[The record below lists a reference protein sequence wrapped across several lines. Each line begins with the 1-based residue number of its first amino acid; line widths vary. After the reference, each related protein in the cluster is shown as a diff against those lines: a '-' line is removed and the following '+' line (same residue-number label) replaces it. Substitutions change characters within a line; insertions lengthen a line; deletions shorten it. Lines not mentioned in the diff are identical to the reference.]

1 METFIKEAMT
11 FKNPSGSPGSPGSD
25 AKFIGEEKFEFA
37 QPKIMVVGTGG
48 AGCNSINRLA
58 RAGIKGAELV
68 AVNTD
73 RLHLTTIHESAKKLL
88 IGASITR
95 GLGAGGYPEIGA
107 KAAEVSRDA
116 LGKVFASADL
126 VFLTC
131 GMGGGTGT
139 GSAPILAQMAKAQ
152 GAIVIAMVTYPF
164 ALERARLE
172 KADAGLE
179 ALKSAAD
186 TIIVID
192 NNRLV
197 QIVPNLPIDQAF
209 NVADEIIAR
218 AVRGITETI
227 TTPSLVNLDFADVR
241 AVMSN
246 GGVSMIAVGEAKG
259 MDRAKDVVQNC
270 LHNSLLDIDYT
281 GATGVLLHI
290 TGGPDMTLGEC
301 NQVGESLTEAVDPNA
316 TVIWGARIDPAMEG
330 KIEAIA
336 IFTGIKSPYMLGK
349 NVKNASPDYNSSSK
363 MGGRSSRG
371 QSHDDGVDDVDFL

>member
-1 METFIKEAMT
+1 MEDLVSEALKTSTRSAAKM
-11 FKNPSGSPGSPGSD
+11 GSIDEG
-25 AKFIGEEKFEFA
+25 FQ
-37 QPKIMVVGTGG
+37 QPKICVIGAGG

-58 RAGIKGAELV
+58 RAGIKGADLI
-68 AVNTD
+68 AINTD
-73 RLHLTTIHESAKKLL
+73 RLHLTTISESVKKVL

-95 GLGAGGYPEIGA
+95 GLGAGGYPEIGM
-107 KAAEVSRDA
+107 KAADVSRDA
-116 LGKVFASADL
+116 LEKLLGGADL

-139 GSAPILAQMAKAQ
+139 GAAPVIAEVAKKA
-152 GAIVIAMVTYPF
+152 GAIVISIVTYPF

-172 KADAGLE
+172 KADQGLE
-179 ALKSAAD
+179 TLKRQAD

-227 TTPSLVNLDFADVR
+227 TTPSLINLDFADVR

-259 MDRAKDVVQNC
+259 PDRAKEVVKHTLN
-270 LHNSLLDIDYT
+270 HALLDVDYT

-301 NQVGESLTEAVDPNA
+301 NSIGEALTEKVDTNA
-316 TVIWGARIDPAMEG
+316 TVIWGARISPDSEG
-330 KIEAIA
+330 KVEAIA
-336 IFTGIKSPYMLGK
+336 IFTGIKSPYVLGK
-349 NVKNASPDYNSSSK
+349 SMRQSSSDSVTS
-363 MGGRSSRG
+363 RS
-371 QSHDDGVDDVDFL
+371 GVAGMSDIEFF

>member
-1 METFIKEAMT
+1 MENIV
-11 FKNPSGSPGSPGSD
+11 SD
-25 AKFIGEEKFEFA
+25 ALRHSSKKIEGEEYFET
-37 QPKIMVVGTGG
+37 PRIMVIGSGG
-48 AGCNSINRLA
+48 GGCNSVNRLA
-58 RAGIKGAELV
+58 RQGIKGAEMV
-68 AVNTD
+68 AINTD
-73 RLHLTTIHESAKKLL
+73 RMHLTMINESVKKIL

-95 GLGAGGYPEIGA
+95 GLGAGGYPEVGA
-107 KAAEVSRDA
+107 KCADVSRDA
-116 LGKVFASADL
+116 LEKLLSGADL
-126 VFLTC
+126 IFLTA

-139 GSAPILAQMAKAQ
+139 GSAPIIAEIAKKQ
-152 GAIVIAMVTYPF
+152 GAIVIAIVTYPF

-172 KADAGLE
+172 KADSGIE
-179 ALKSAAD
+179 ALKAQAD

-227 TTPSLVNLDFADVR
+227 TTPSLINLDFADVR
-241 AVMSN
+241 AIMSN

-259 MDRAKDVVQNC
+259 TGRAEEVVGNT
-270 LHNSLLDIDYT
+270 LNHALLDVDFT

-301 NQVGESLTEAVDPNA
+301 NMVGTALTEKVDANA
-316 TVIWGARIDPAMEG
+316 TVIWGARLDPAFEG

-336 IFTGIKSPYMLGK
+336 IFTGIQSPYLLGK
-349 NVKNASPDYNSSSK
+349 SQNQNQKSSGR
-363 MGGRSSRG
+363 MGSGSRS
-371 QSHDDGVDDVDFL
+371 VDEIEFI

>member
-1 METFIKEAMT
+1 MLKILKKVVIVEDLISEALRST
-11 FKNPSGSPGSPGSD
+11 KSSGGMQGSSLSKSKMGSD
-25 AKFIGEEKFEFA
+25 EGF
-37 QPKIMVVGTGG
+37 QTPRIMVIGAGG
-48 AGCNSINRLA
+48 AGCNSVNRLA
-58 RAGIKGAELV
+58 RAGIHGAELV
-68 AVNTD
+68 AINTD
-73 RLHLTTIHESAKKLL
+73 KLHLTTISEHVKKVL

-95 GLGAGGYPEIGA
+95 GLGAGGYPEIGM
-107 KAAEVSRDA
+107 KAADVSRDA
-116 LGKVFASADL
+116 LEKLLSGTDL
-126 VFLTC
+126 LFLTC

-139 GSAPILAQMAKAQ
+139 GSAPVLAEVAKKQ
-152 GAIVIAMVTYPF
+152 GAIVIAIVTYPF

-172 KADAGLE
+172 KADQGLE
-179 ALKSAAD
+179 ALTKQAD

-259 MDRAKDVVQNC
+259 PNRAKDVVVNT
-270 LHNSLLDIDYT
+270 LHHALLDVDFT

-301 NQVGESLTEAVDPNA
+301 NSIGEALTEKVDPNA
-316 TVIWGARIDPAMEG
+316 TVIWGARVTPDFDG

-336 IFTGIKSPYMLGK
+336 IFTGIKSPYVLGK
-349 NVKNASPDYNSSSK
+349 SMRQSGADSFSSK
-363 MGGRSSRG
+363 SNIGGISDIS
-371 QSHDDGVDDVDFL
+371 FL

>member
-1 METFIKEAMT
+1 MMFDT
-11 FKNPSGSPGSPGSD
+11 PR
-25 AKFIGEEKFEFA
+25 
-37 QPKIMVVGTGG
+37 IMVIGAGG

-58 RAGIKGAELV
+58 RAGIKGAEMV
-68 AVNTD
+68 AINTD
-73 RLHLTTIHESAKKLL
+73 KKHLTMISESVKKIL

-95 GLGAGGYPEIGA
+95 GMGAGGYPEVGA
-107 KAAEVSRDA
+107 KAADVSREA
-116 LGKVFASADL
+116 LEKLMDKADL
-126 VFLTC
+126 VFLTA

-139 GSAPILAQMAKAQ
+139 GSAPVLAEIAKKQ
-152 GAIVIAMVTYPF
+152 GAIVISIVSYPF

-179 ALKSAAD
+179 ALKAQAD
-186 TIIVID
+186 TLIVID

-227 TTPSLVNLDFADVR
+227 TTPSLINLDFADVR

-259 MDRAKDVVQNC
+259 MNRVDEVVKNT
-270 LHNSLLDIDYT
+270 LNHILLDVDYT

-301 NQVGESLTEAVDPNA
+301 NEIGEKLTEKVDPNA
-316 TVIWGARIDPAMEG
+316 TVIWGARIDPSAEG

-336 IFTGIKSPYMLGK
+336 IFTGIKSPYVLGK
-349 NVKNASPDYNSSSK
+349 NTYGSGSSSTRHK
-363 MGGRSSRG
+363 NEGFE
-371 QSHDDGVDDVDFL
+371 DIDFL

>member
-1 METFIKEAMT
+1 MEDLISEALKTSKGMSS
-11 FKNPSGSPGSPGSD
+11 KKSG
-25 AKFIGEEKFEFA
+25 GEEAF
-37 QPKIMVVGTGG
+37 QTPKIVVVGCGG
-48 AGCNSINRLA
+48 AGCNSVNRLA
-58 RAGIKGAELV
+58 RAGIKGADLV
-68 AVNTD
+68 AINTD
-73 RLHLTTIHESAKKLL
+73 RLHLTTVSEHVKKIL

-95 GLGAGGYPEIGA
+95 GLGAGGYPEIGM
-107 KAAEVSRDA
+107 KAADVSRDA
-116 LGKVFASADL
+116 LEKLLGGSDL

-139 GSAPILAQMAKAQ
+139 GSAPVIAEIAKKA
-152 GAIVIAMVTYPF
+152 GAIVISIVTYPF

-172 KADAGLE
+172 KADQGLE
-179 ALKSAAD
+179 NLKRQAD

-259 MDRAKDVVQNC
+259 PDRAKEVVKNT
-270 LHNSLLDIDYT
+270 LNHALLDVDYA

-301 NQVGESLTEAVDPNA
+301 NSIGEALTEKVDTNA
-316 TVIWGARIDPAMEG
+316 TVIWGARISPEFEG
-330 KIEAIA
+330 KVEAIA
-336 IFTGIKSPYMLGK
+336 IFTGIKSPNVLGK
-349 NVKNASPDYNSSSK
+349 SMRQSSSESLSSK
-363 MGGRSSRG
+363 GNVGGM
-371 QSHDDGVDDVDFL
+371 QDIEFF

>member
-1 METFIKEAMT
+1 MESFVAEALKT
-11 FKNPSGSPGSPGSD
+11 GSRAS
-25 AKFIGEEKFEFA
+25 AEKKDFEYA
-37 QPKIMVVGTGG
+37 TPKIMVVGSGG
-48 AGCNSINRLA
+48 GGCNSINRLA
-58 RAGIKGAELV
+58 RAGVKGAELI
-68 AVNTD
+68 AINTD
-73 RLHLTTIHESAKKLL
+73 RLHLTTIHEAAKKVL
-88 IGASITR
+88 IGAAITR
-95 GLGAGGYPEIGA
+95 GLGAGGYPEVGA
-107 KAAEVSRDA
+107 KATEVSRDS
-116 LGKVFASADL
+116 LEKMFSGSDL

-139 GSAPILAQMAKAQ
+139 GSAPILAQIAKKQ
-152 GAIVIAMVTYPF
+152 GAIVIAIVTYPF

-172 KADAGLE
+172 KADQGLE
-179 ALKSAAD
+179 SLKAEAD

-197 QIVPNLPIDQAF
+197 QLVPNLPIDQAF

-227 TTPSLVNLDFADVR
+227 TTPSLINLDFADVR

-259 MDRAKDVVQNC
+259 TDRVRDVVANT
-270 LHNSLLDIDYT
+270 LNNALLDVDYT

-301 NQVGESLTEAVDPNA
+301 NQIGEQLTDRVDPNA
-316 TVIWGARIDPAMEG
+316 TVIWGARINPAFEG

-336 IFTGIKSPYMLGK
+336 IFTGIKSPYMLGT
-349 NVKNASPDYNSSSK
+349 SSSGSSTK
-363 MGGRSSRG
+363 HSSSNQSSKGGSM
-371 QSHDDGVDDVDFL
+371 DEIDFL

>member
-1 METFIKEAMT
+1 MEEILKDALRT
-11 FKNPSGSPGSPGSD
+11 SGKGSASG
-25 AKFIGEEKFEFA
+25 KKIEGENFFET
-37 QPKIMVVGTGG
+37 PKIMVIGTGG
-48 AGCNSINRLA
+48 GGCNSINRLA
-58 RAGIKGAELV
+58 KAGIKGAEMI
-68 AVNTD
+68 AINTD
-73 RLHLTTIHESAKKLL
+73 RLHLTTISESVKKVL

-107 KAAEVSRDA
+107 KAADVSRDA
-116 LGKVFASADL
+116 LEKMLDHADL
-126 VFLTC
+126 VFLTA

-139 GSAPILAQMAKAQ
+139 GSAPIIGELARKQ
-152 GAIVIAMVTYPF
+152 GAIVISIVTYPF

-172 KADAGLE
+172 KADQGLE
-179 ALKSAAD
+179 ALQNNTD
-186 TIIVID
+186 TLIVID

-227 TTPSLVNLDFADVR
+227 TTPSLINLDFADVR

-259 MDRAKDVVQNC
+259 TNRVGDVIKNTLENV
-270 LHNSLLDIDYT
+270 LLDIDFT
-281 GATGVLLHI
+281 GASGVLLHI

-301 NQVGESLTEAVDPNA
+301 NEIGEGLTERVDPNA
-316 TVIWGARIDPAMEG
+316 TVIWGARVDPNFEG

-336 IFTGIKSPYMLGK
+336 IFTGIKSPYVLAGR
-349 NVKNASPDYNSSSK
+349 NRS
-363 MGGRSSRG
+363 GGERSQRG
-371 QSHDDGVDDVDFL
+371 RQHGIDEIEFL

>member
-1 METFIKEAMT
+1 MEDILKDAL
-11 FKNPSGSPGSPGSD
+11 KGQLKSGNRIS
-25 AKFIGEEKFEFA
+25 EEGLFVT
-37 QPKIMVVGTGG
+37 PRIMVIGTGG

-58 RAGIKGAELV
+58 KMGVKGAELV
-68 AVNTD
+68 AINTD
-73 RLHLTTIHESAKKLL
+73 RMHLTTVSESAKKIL

-107 KAAEVSRDA
+107 KAADVSRDA
-116 LGKVFASADL
+116 LEKLMDGADL
-126 VFLTC
+126 LFLTA

-139 GSAPILAQMAKAQ
+139 GSSPIIAELARKQ
-152 GAIVIAMVTYPF
+152 GAIVISIVTYPF

-179 ALKSAAD
+179 NLRAQAD

-227 TTPSLVNLDFADVR
+227 TTPSLINLDFADVR

-259 MDRAKDVVQNC
+259 PNRVEEVVRNT
-270 LHNSLLDIDYT
+270 LSHALLDVDYT
-281 GATGVLLHI
+281 GATGVLLHV
-290 TGGPDMTLGEC
+290 TGGGDMTLGEC
-301 NQVGESLTEAVDPNA
+301 NAIGEALTDRVDPNA
-316 TVIWGARIDPAMEG
+316 TVIWGARIDPAFEG

-336 IFTGIKSPYMLGK
+336 IFTGIKSPYLLGK
-349 NVKNASPDYNSSSK
+349 PTKVPKK
-363 MGGRSSRG
+363 WGEER
-371 QSHDDGVDDVDFL
+371 VEEIEFL

>member
-1 METFIKEAMT
+1 MLESFVADAL
-11 FKNPSGSPGSPGSD
+11 KNTGKPPQKD
-25 AKFIGEEKFEFA
+25 VEFA
-37 QPKIMVVGTGG
+37 TPRIVVVGSGG

-58 RAGIKGAELV
+58 RAGIKGAELI
-68 AVNTD
+68 AINTD
-73 RLHLTTIHESAKKLL
+73 KLHLQTISESAKKLL
-88 IGASITR
+88 IGGSITK
-95 GLGAGGYPEIGA
+95 GLGAGGYPEMGM
-107 KAAEVSRDA
+107 KCAEASREA
-116 LGKVFASADL
+116 LEKTLSGADL
-126 VFLTC
+126 VFLTA

-139 GSAPILAQMAKAQ
+139 GSAPIIANIARAQ
-152 GAIVIAMVTYPF
+152 GAIVISIVTYPF

-172 KADAGLE
+172 KADAGLD
-179 ALKSAAD
+179 ALKGEAD

-227 TTPSLVNLDFADVR
+227 TTPSLINLDFADVR

-259 MDRAKDVVQNC
+259 PDRAHDVVPNT
-270 LHNSLLDIDYT
+270 LNNALLDIDYT

-301 NQVGESLTEAVDPNA
+301 NYVGEALTERVDPNA
-316 TVIWGARIDPAMEG
+316 TVIWGARIDPSFEG
-330 KIEAIA
+330 RIEAIA
-336 IFTGIKSPYMLGK
+336 IFTGIKSPYILGTK
-349 NVKNASPDYNSSSK
+349 
-363 MGGRSSRG
+363 SRHG
-371 QSHDDGVDDVDFL
+371 TPVQKAVAGTMEEIEFL

>member
-1 METFIKEAMT
+1 MEGII
-11 FKNPSGSPGSPGSD
+11 ND
-25 AKFIGEEKFEFA
+25 ALRHTNKTPERESQMFDT
-37 QPKIMVVGTGG
+37 PRIMVVGCGG

-68 AVNTD
+68 AINTD
-73 RLHLTTIHESAKKLL
+73 KLHLTTISEAAKKVL

-95 GLGAGGYPEIGA
+95 GMGAGGYPEVGA
-107 KAAEVSRDA
+107 KCAEVSREP
-116 LGKVFASADL
+116 LEKMFASADL

-139 GSAPILAQMAKAQ
+139 GSAPIIAEIAKKQ
-152 GAIVIAMVTYPF
+152 GAIVIAIVTYPF

-172 KADAGLE
+172 KADAGID
-179 ALKSAAD
+179 ALKAQAD

-209 NVADEIIAR
+209 NVADEVIAR

-227 TTPSLVNLDFADVR
+227 TTPSLINLDFADVR
-241 AVMSN
+241 AIMSN
-246 GGVSMIAVGEAKG
+246 GGVSMIAVGKAKG
-259 MDRAKDVVQNC
+259 TNRMDEVVENT
-270 LHNSLLDIDYT
+270 LNHALLDVDFT

-301 NQVGESLTEAVDPNA
+301 NTIGEALTEKVDPNA
-316 TVIWGARIDPAMEG
+316 TVIWGARLDPNFEG

-336 IFTGIKSPYMLGK
+336 IFTGIQSPYILGK
-349 NVKNASPDYNSSSK
+349 TQRTASPMK
-363 MGGRSSRG
+363 GR
-371 QSHDDGVDDVDFL
+371 HEMEDVEFI